1 MSFIGT
7 LILESSYNQA
17 RVVGSEEGG
26 RPDVIFVRNG
36 ARFFTVELSNQ
47 DGWGR

>member
-1 MSFIGT
+1 MSLIGT

-17 RVVGSEEGG
+17 RVVGSEEG

-36 ARFFTVELSNQ
+36 ARFLTVELSNQ